1 MSLTRHGIS
10 RQISYNGG
18 KISQKEFVMKQ
29 PDLGLKV
36 SELRKEKGFTQE
48 QLAEVCEVTPRTI
61 QRIEGGE
68 VEPRAFTRNSLSN
81 VLEFDLGKNDLENER
96 FWIAALHLSSMFCIV
111 LIPLL
116 IWSWLKTRSFQVDKH
131 GRQVMNFQIT
141 ITLALFA
148 GGFCLVVGLP
158 ALLILLEQGTGNV
171 TLMSILALL
180 SVMPMILIGFFIT
193 YQGAVNTLRV
203 LTDKPTRYPLSIK
216 FVK

>member
-1 MSLTRHGIS
+1 
-10 RQISYNGG
+10 
-18 KISQKEFVMKQ
+18 MKQ

-48 QLAEVCEVTPRTI
+48 QLAEDCEVTPRTI
-61 QRIEGGE
+61 QRIESGD

-111 LIPLL
+111 LVPLL
-116 IWSWLKTRSFQVDKH
+116 IWSWLKTRSYQVDKH

-141 ITLALFA
+141 ITLALFTGA
-148 GGFCLVVGLP
+148 LCLIVGLP
-158 ALLILLEQGTGNV
+158 AALIFMEQGGGNV
-171 TLMSILALL
+171 TLMSTLALI
-180 SVMPMILIGFFIT
+180 SVLPMILIGFFIT

-203 LTDKPTRYPLSIK
+203 LSDKPTRYPLSLK

>member
-1 MSLTRHGIS
+1 
-10 RQISYNGG
+10 
-18 KISQKEFVMKQ
+18 MKQ

-61 QRIEGGE
+61 QRIESGE

-111 LIPLL
+111 LVPLL
-116 IWSWLKTRSFQVDKH
+116 IWSWLKTRSYQVDKH

-158 ALLILLEQGTGNV
+158 ALLILMEQGTGDII
-171 TLMSILALL
+171 LMSSLALF
-180 SVMPMILIGFFIT
+180 SVVPMILIGFFIT

-203 LTDKPTRYPLSIK
+203 LSDKPTRYPLSIK

>member
-96 FWIAALHLSSMFCIV
+96 FWLAALHLSSIFCVV

-116 IWSWLKTRSFQVDKH
+116 IWSWLKTRSYQVDKH

-141 ITLALFA
+141 MTIALFS
-148 GGFCLVVGLP
+148 GGLCLLVGLP
-158 ALLILLEQGTGNV
+158 TLLIMLEGGTGNV
-171 TLMSILALL
+171 VLMSGIALAALIPMLL
-180 SVMPMILIGFFIT
+180 FGFFIT
-193 YQGAVNTLRV
+193 YQGAVNTCRRLS
-203 LTDKPTRYPLSIK
+203 DKPTHYPLSIK

>member
-1 MSLTRHGIS
+1 
-10 RQISYNGG
+10 
-18 KISQKEFVMKQ
+18 MKQ

-96 FWIAALHLSSMFCIV
+96 FWMAALHLSSMFCIV

-116 IWSWLKTRSFQVDKH
+116 IWSWLKTRSYQVDKH

-148 GGFCLVVGLP
+148 GGFCLIVGLP
-158 ALLILLEQGTGNV
+158 ALLILMEQGIGNV
-171 TLMSILALL
+171 VLMSGLALL
-180 SVMPMILIGFFIT
+180 SVMPMILIGFFFT

>member
-1 MSLTRHGIS
+1 
-10 RQISYNGG
+10 
-18 KISQKEFVMKQ
+18 MKQ
-29 PDLGLKV
+29 PDLGKKV
-36 SELRKEKGFTQE
+36 VELRKEKGFTQE
-48 QLAEVCEVTPRTI
+48 HLAEVCEVTPRTI
-61 QRIEGGE
+61 QRIESGE

-96 FWIAALHLSSMFCIV
+96 FWMAALHLSSMFCIV

-116 IWSWLKTRSFQVDKH
+116 IWSWLKTRSYQVDKH

-141 ITLALFA
+141 VTLALFV
-148 GGFCLVVGLP
+148 GGFCLAVGLP
-158 ALLILLEQGTGNV
+158 AALILLEQGTGNV
-171 TLMSILALL
+171 ALMSTLALL
-180 SVMPMILIGFFIT
+180 SVLPMLLIGFFIT

>member
-1 MSLTRHGIS
+1 MSLTRHGVS
-10 RQISYNGG
+10 GKFFYNGG
-18 KISQKEFVMKQ
+18 KFSQKEFIMKQ

-48 QLAEVCEVTPRTI
+48 QLAEVCEITPRTI
-61 QRIEGGE
+61 QRIESGE

-96 FWIAALHLSSMFCIV
+96 FWLAALHLSSIFCVV

-116 IWSWLKTRSFQVDKH
+116 IWSWLKTRSYQVDKH

-141 ITLALFA
+141 MTIALFS
-148 GGFCLVVGLP
+148 GGLCLLVGLP
-158 ALLILLEQGTGNV
+158 TLLIMLEGGTGNV
-171 TLMSILALL
+171 VLMSGIALAALIPMLL
-180 SVMPMILIGFFIT
+180 FGFFIT
-193 YQGAVNTLRV
+193 YQGAVNTFRMLS
-203 LTDKPTRYPLSIK
+203 DKPTHYPLSIK